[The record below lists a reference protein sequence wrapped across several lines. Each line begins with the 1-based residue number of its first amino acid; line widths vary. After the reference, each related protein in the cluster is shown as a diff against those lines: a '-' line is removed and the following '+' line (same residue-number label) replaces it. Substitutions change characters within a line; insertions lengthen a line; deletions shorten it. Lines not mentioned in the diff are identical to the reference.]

1 MKKSELKFMIRE
13 IVREEVALSI
23 KAVVNELTQPT
34 QNSKS
39 QQVVVEK
46 KVNENKSFTK
56 NSILNEVMNETA
68 SDEEW
73 KTMGGGTYDSSKMND
88 VMASQYGNLMQNSS
102 QPSPDA
108 MVATL
113 GVNPAQVSDKIKD
126 NMFNK
131 DYSTLLKKVDEK
143 AKQTR
148 QR

>member
-34 QNSKS
+34 QSS
-39 QQVVVEK
+39 QTQPVVEK
-46 KVNENKSFTK
+46 KTNKNKSFTK

-68 SDEEW
+68 SEEEW
-73 KTMGGGTYDSSKMND
+73 KTMGGGTYDSSKMGQ
-88 VMASQYGNLMQNSS
+88 VMASQYGDLMQQSS
-102 QPSPDA
+102 QPNPDA

-126 NMFNK
+126 NLFNK
-131 DYSTLLKKVDEK
+131 DYSSVLKKIDEK
-143 AKQTR
+143 VKKSR
-148 QR
+148 GV

>member
-34 QNSKS
+34 QSS
-39 QQVVVEK
+39 QTQPVVEK
-46 KVNENKSFTK
+46 KTNKNKSFTK

-68 SDEEW
+68 SEEEW
-73 KTMGGGTYDSSKMND
+73 KTMGGGTYDSGKMNQ
-88 VMASQYGNLMQNSS
+88 VVSSQYGDLMQQSS
-102 QPSPDA
+102 QPNPDA

-126 NMFNK
+126 NLFNK
-131 DYSTLLKKVDEK
+131 DYSSVLKKIDEK
-143 AKQTR
+143 VKKSR
-148 QR
+148 GV

>member
-34 QNSKS
+34 QSS
-39 QQVVVEK
+39 QTQPVVEK
-46 KVNENKSFTK
+46 KTNKNKSFTK

-68 SDEEW
+68 SEEEW
-73 KTMGGGTYDSSKMND
+73 KTMGGGTYDSSKMGQ
-88 VMASQYGNLMQNSS
+88 VMASQYGDLMQQSS
-102 QPSPDA
+102 QPNPDA

-131 DYSTLLKKVDEK
+131 DYSSVLKKIDEK
-143 AKQTR
+143 VKKSR
-148 QR
+148 GV